1 MDFPNK
7 ESIEREVKQVIA
19 DCLGVETSTVNS
31 RDSFGSLG
39 IESLTFTGM
48 ELLLQD
54 KYDFGDDDVKVLY
67 SQAVHAN
74 QDVFDYLT
82 VEKLIDYINSKNERE
97 SLA

>member
-1 MDFPNK
+1 
-7 ESIEREVKQVIA
+7 
-19 DCLGVETSTVNS
+19 
-31 RDSFGSLG
+31 
-39 IESLTFTGM
+39 M